1 MKTRKRAIAMLLTM
15 LMMFSMFPIYSSANN
30 VIETAIAWATG
41 IANDNTHGYSQANRY
56 GPDYDCSSLVT
67 TAFRNAG
74 INVPYDC
81 NTRNMKERFVN
92 AGFVW
97 IPASSIPNFP
107 SSSANLKRGDILLK
121 SGHTELY
128 IGNNQNIGAHDNYNG
143 IPGGI
148 GGGKKWSDGYKA
160 YRYGADE
167 IDVCK
172 YWNGSWTGVL
182 RYNGG
187 ETIPGNSSNPND
199 YPYPTRDLFFTSP
212 VQTGDDVKWVQSVL
226 SKIGYSV
233 AIDGS
238 YGPSTRDAIKAFQRD
253 HGLSVDGSCGPATRA
268 KLLEEWNRVSG
279 VVVVNKPTWATI
291 KANRT
296 EMTVGETIS
305 FEFNSDNAN
314 SYTIGIDCNNNRVL
328 TETVGNNKSFSYTCT
343 QAGKY
348 SAYIS
353 ASNSAGGLDS
363 SRVYWTVKEKEITVY
378 TITYNAN
385 GGSGGPSSQQ
395 KNKGQ
400 SLTISSEFPE
410 RFGYSFVGWSTSSTS
425 DKAQY
430 IPGSTFSK
438 DADTTLYA
446 VWSSM
451 IELSSKLGKKTGAL
465 EFPYAGKCKY
475 YKITPAKDGSYR
487 FEITDSSDVQLTI
500 MNSSGGAIGRFD
512 NYGTSNTFYID
523 MDFKAGETYYIKIEG
538 KKAGTINYDFR
549 KIYTLTYDTQ
559 GGTDGPLKQIKL
571 FDVDINTSSKIPSRE
586 GYTFLGWSLS
596 PDSTEVK
603 IKSGSIMKYTG
614 NHDDILYAVWEKN
627 AHTHNWEWKTE
638 EPTCTQNGKKYQ
650 ICECGETQNVTYLPY
665 SHNFGEWV
673 VVDRETEYPFTITQQ
688 RTCSVCGETET
699 SLIVSTPSSPD
710 EILYG
715 DANLDG
721 EIDIFDVLAIVE
733 YLNGI
738 PNTEFGLVEA
748 DACKDGSVD
757 IFDVLSIVEYL
768 NGFDIDLG

>member
-1 MKTRKRAIAMLLTM
+1 MKKRVVAVVLIIVMF
-15 LMMFSMFPIYSSANN
+15 FSMCPIISSAAYDANIVVN
-30 VIETAIAWATG
+30 LALSKVNTTFANGWCLRFVKEMFAAAYGFTSTACCAYKYGNSYIDSTSRYNIPLGASVFFAGSKRTCKDCGNKCGHIGIYVGDDYVVHGWNGRIEKFKIDR
-41 IANDNTHGYSQANRY
+41 II
-56 GPDYDCSSLVT
+56 
-67 TAFRNAG
+67 NAG
-74 INVPYDC
+74 YPYRGWGWHGNVEL
-81 NTRNMKERFVN
+81 N
-92 AGFVW
+92 
-97 IPASSIPNFP
+97 SS
-107 SSSANLKRGDILLK
+107 
-121 SGHTELY
+121 T
-128 IGNNQNIGAHDNYNG
+128 
-143 IPGGI
+143 
-148 GGGKKWSDGYKA
+148 
-160 YRYGADE
+160 
-167 IDVCK
+167 
-172 YWNGSWTGVL
+172 
-182 RYNGG
+182 

-199 YPYPTRDLFFTSP
+199 YPYPARNLFFTSP

-226 SKIGYSV
+226 SKLGYSV

-291 KANRT
+291 KANLT
-296 EMTVGETIS
+296 ELTVGETIS
-305 FEFNSDNAN
+305 FEFDSDSAD

-328 TETVGNNKSFSYTCT
+328 TETVGSNKSFSYTCT

-400 SLTISSEFPE
+400 NLTISSEFPE

-425 DKAQY
+425 DKAKY

-451 IELSSKLGKKTGAL
+451 IELSSKLGKKTGSL

-487 FEITDSSDVQLTI
+487 FEIADSSDVQLTI

-571 FDVDINTSSKIPSRE
+571 FDVDINTSSKIPLRE

-614 NHDDILYAVWEKN
+614 NHDDILYAVWEMN
-627 AHTHNWEWKTE
+627 VHEHNWIWITDKEA
-638 EPTCTQNGKKYQ
+638 TCTENGMRHQ
-650 ICECGETQNVTYLPY
+650 ECECGATQNKEYIGVF
-665 SHNFGEWV
+665 HDFGEWV
-673 VVDRETEYPFTITQQ
+673 VVDRETEYPFTITHQ
-688 RTCSVCGETET
+688 RTCSVCGETDQYIIT
-699 SLIVSTPSSPD
+699 ATPGNPD

>member
-1 MKTRKRAIAMLLTM
+1 MRKIKRVLSICLSLVLIVCT
-15 LMMFSMFPIYSSANN
+15 FPIYSSANN

-81 NTRNMKERFVN
+81 NTRNMKDRFVN

-182 RYNGG
+182 RYKGGSSTSISTIPTDCSISVNKASIKAG
-187 ETIPGNSSNPND
+187 ETVVFTYNIKGATTKGLGIDKNGTRYYSCGVGTDSGTTSYTFTEPGTYCCIIEGYNS
-199 YPYPTRDLFFTSP
+199 
-212 VQTGDDVKWVQSVL
+212 
-226 SKIGYSV
+226 IGYNCS
-233 AIDGS
+233 
-238 YGPSTRDAIKAFQRD
+238 
-253 HGLSVDGSCGPATRA
+253 HGVWIT
-268 KLLEEWNRVSG
+268 
-279 VVVVNKPTWATI
+279 VNEA
-291 KANRT
+291 
-296 EMTVGETIS
+296 
-305 FEFNSDNAN
+305 
-314 SYTIGIDCNNNRVL
+314 
-328 TETVGNNKSFSYTCT
+328 
-343 QAGKY
+343 
-348 SAYIS
+348 
-353 ASNSAGGLDS
+353 
-363 SRVYWTVKEKEITVY
+363 EKTVY

-400 SLTISSEFPE
+400 CLTLSSEFPE
-410 RFGYSFVGWSTSSTS
+410 RFGYSFVGWSTSSTAE
-425 DKAQY
+425 KAQY
-430 IPGSTFSK
+430 IPGSTFKK

-446 VWSSM
+446 VWSSVT
-451 IELSSKLGKKTGAL
+451 ELSSKLGKKTGAL

-475 YKITPAKDGSYR
+475 YKITPEKDGSYR
-487 FEITDSSDVQLTI
+487 FEIADSSDVQLTI
-500 MNSSGGAIGRFD
+500 MNSSGGAIGRFN

-523 MDFKAGETYYIKIEG
+523 MDFKAGETYFIKIES
-538 KKAGTINYDFR
+538 KKAGTINYAFR

-559 GGTDGPLKQIKL
+559 GGTNGPAKQIKL
-571 FDVDINTSSKIPSRE
+571 FDVDIKTSSKIPTKE

-603 IKSGSIMKYTG
+603 IKSGSVMKYTG

-627 AHTHNWEWKTE
+627 EHEHEWVLITEKKPTCTKNGFEYEICNLCGEIDYSYEIPATGHTPSEWEVITPAEVGKTGLAQIKCINCGE
-638 EPTCTQNGKKYQ
+638 ILDEEIIPALEHLCVFMPNVTEPTCGTQGYTDYL
-650 ICECGETQNVTYLPY
+650 CECGAGYTGEFIEPTNNHIDTDNDYVCDVCSLGLP
-665 SHNFGEWV
+665 EPPIV
-673 VVDRETEYPFTITQQ
+673 VPNKPV
-688 RTCSVCGETET
+688 
-699 SLIVSTPSSPD
+699 
-710 EILYG
+710 EIFYG
-715 DANLDG
+715 DANGDGVVNDLDAM
-721 EIDIFDVLAIVE
+721 DIFK
-733 YLNGI
+733 YLVGWDINLDF
-738 PNTEFGLVEA
+738 EAA
-748 DACKDGSVD
+748 DAYYDGTINDLDAMAIFKYLVGWD
-757 IFDVLSIVEYL
+757 IVLGI
-768 NGFDIDLG
+768 